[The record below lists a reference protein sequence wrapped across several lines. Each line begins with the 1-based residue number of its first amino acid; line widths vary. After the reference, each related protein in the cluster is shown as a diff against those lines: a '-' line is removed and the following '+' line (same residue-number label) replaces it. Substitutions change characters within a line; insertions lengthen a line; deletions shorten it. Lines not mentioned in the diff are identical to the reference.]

1 MNNLSTTPAEE
12 YPACPYC
19 FTKLTEDAEN
29 DESLPEEST
38 PTPIVHSSLERV
50 LDAISAQPQ
59 REKEEK
65 TQEKATAKTPEAEAE
80 GLSGCSY
87 NFGYLANRPR
97 DAPIPQECLTCQRIV
112 DCMLKLSAARKD
124 ESE

>member
-1 MNNLSTTPAEE
+1 LNNLSTTPAEQ
-12 YPACPYC
+12 YLACPHC
-19 FTKLTEDAEN
+19 FIKLTEDAEN
-29 DESLPEEST
+29 DESITEEST
-38 PTPIVHSSLERV
+38 TTPSVHPSLGRV

-65 TQEKATAKTPEAEAE
+65 TKEEATAKTPETE
-80 GLSGCSY
+80 GEELSGCSY

-112 DCMLKLSAARKD
+112 DCMLKLSGARKD